1 MEVCVPHLGKHGNT
15 IRAGH
20 LTLGP
25 QVGHPAGL
33 VLMAR
38 NTAHGSSIVGT
49 REMAVCDVKG
59 RVAQQN
65 DKAVI

>member
-25 QVGHPAGL
+25 QAGHPAGL

-38 NTAHGSSIVGT
+38 NTAHGSSIGT
-49 REMAVCDVKG
+49 RGRVVCDVRG
-59 RVAQQN
+59 RVARQN